1 VNFPSPDTGTS
12 PGQGS
17 ERVFNNADS
26 FAHAF
31 DQAWQNHSVHET
43 DGSLEVS
50 AKLELIL
57 QRIADHPFAQ
67 TDPATARQ
75 VGEFRIRL
83 LGL

>member
-1 VNFPSPDTGTS
+1 MNAPT
-12 PGQGS
+12 PGASGSAPPQGGD
-17 ERVFNNADS
+17 RLFNNADS

-31 DQAWQNHSVHET
+31 DQAWHSHSDP
-43 DGSLEVS
+43 DGSLEIG

-57 QRIADHPFAQ
+57 ERIGDHPFAQ
-67 TDPATARQ
+67 ADPATARQ